1 MGTRLEVKFMTG
13 DVLVYPF
20 QEYAAAGTLKQ
31 NYANI
36 LLLLLRLRQA
46 CDHPLL
52 VKGHQSVFKG
62 DGSIEVAKK
71 LPKERVID
79 LLARLEVSALCAV
92 CRVSN
97 YLEVHLFF
105 LFSYF
110 PNM

>member
-1 MGTRLEVKFMTG
+1 
-13 DVLVYPF
+13 
-20 QEYAAAGTLKQ
+20 
-31 NYANI
+31 
-36 LLLLLRLRQA
+36 
-46 CDHPLL
+46 